1 MRKTHLLL
9 IVVMLFTC
17 MTVSLIT
24 PINAD
29 DSHGTRSP
37 DAGVEITPPSNE
49 TGRPTDMLSYIF
61 AVKNTGDQNDS
72 FRVSASSNRGWLMN
86 WTDHDVGPLEV
97 NVSIS
102 VPVNITIPMGI
113 PANTVDELTFSA
125 LSILD
130 NSISDQVK
138 INTTVIEAFV
148 VSIDIEGGY
157 NKTSSIDP
165 PSVTNYTLTIRNM
178 GNLNVTITLKHSLP
192 PLDWDVTF
200 PKYPNGKVTI
210 DEANLTNEGIEPVN
224 ITITAPINA
233 EPDDEMTIMVW
244 GENTDTTPFWYSWQ
258 YQENINIT
266 TIVQSRL
273 GVRFTPERIIGY
285 VSSADT
291 LYNFTMEN
299 SGNKDITVD
308 LSIEKDLILLASLDR
323 SQVTVRVGQ
332 PLPISNK
339 LRVSTAAN
347 APLGNYTIYI
357 NATDNAT
364 GQRVGE
370 IEFYYIIVPVL
381 RIINVSISDKE
392 PMQYISTEVVVT
404 IENIG
409 YVDAT
414 DITVK
419 LWDGTK
425 KVKEIDLDKEMD
437 VDEFRIN
444 ASDIAQ
450 VKIKW
455 APSEFGNRT
464 FRVTIDVEGVGNFS
478 MHGTD
483 IAENMTAVN
492 VKINWQP
499 YYLVIY
505 VIIVVILG
513 IAALSGILQLKFYKA
528 RPRLDEYDELGEDI
542 GYEEYPEEEE
552 LLRGE
557 EKEAERPFATIGITK
572 EREEPKEKRP
582 PYRKPV
588 EKPARK
594 PPERRRETYEREMP
608 PPSKDPETIRKENEL
623 RDEISRVQDK
633 LDKTKSLGVD
643 TTNIYQLIK
652 TAKRNLSEGDHHK
665 AKQYIGY
672 ANERIE
678 GLMAKREEALKAI
691 KEAKEILSGIRGTMD
706 LTIVENF
713 LVKADSLMAEGNYRE
728 AINYAKKAKDRAVRL
743 QRREMRL

>member
-9 IVVMLFTC
+9 IVMMLFTC
-17 MTVSLIT
+17 MTVNLIT

-29 DSHGTRSP
+29 YSHGTRSP

-49 TGRPTDMLSYIF
+49 TGRPTDILSYVF
-61 AVKNTGDQNDS
+61 AVKNTGNQTDN
-72 FRVSASSNRGWLMN
+72 FTVSASSNRGWLMN
-86 WTDHDVGPLEV
+86 WTNHDVGPLEV
-97 NVSIS
+97 NESIS

-125 LSILD
+125 QSILD
-130 NSISDQVK
+130 NSISDQVE

-148 VSIDIEGGY
+148 VSIDIEGRY

-165 PSVTNYTLTIRNM
+165 PSVTNYTLTVRNM
-178 GNLNVTITLKHSLP
+178 GNINVTITLNHSLP
-192 PLDWDVTF
+192 LLDWDVTF
-200 PKYPNGKVTI
+200 PKFPNKNVKI
-210 DEANLTNEGIEPVN
+210 DEANLTNEGIEQVN
-224 ITITAPINA
+224 ISITAPINA
-233 EPDDEMTIMVW
+233 QPDDEMTITVW
-244 GENTDTTPFWYSWQ
+244 GENKDEDWYSWQ
-258 YQENINIT
+258 YQENIIIT

-285 VSSADT
+285 VSSDDT

-332 PLPISNK
+332 PIPIRNS

-347 APLGNYTIYI
+347 APLGNYTVYI

-364 GQRVGE
+364 GQPVGE
-370 IEFYYIIVPVL
+370 IEFYFIIVPVL
-381 RIINVSISDKE
+381 RIINISVSDKE
-392 PMQYISTEVVVT
+392 PIQYRNTEVMVT
-404 IENIG
+404 IKNIG

-419 LWDGTK
+419 LYDGKK
-425 KVKEIDLDKEMD
+425 KVKEIDLDEETD
-437 VDEFRIN
+437 LDEYRIN
-444 ASDIAQ
+444 ASEQAV

-455 APSEFGNRT
+455 APSDFGNRT
-464 FRVTIDVEGVGNFS
+464 IRVLLDVEGVGNFS

-483 IAENMTAVN
+483 IAENMTALEVD
-492 VKINWQP
+492 INWQP

-513 IAALSGILQLKFYKA
+513 IAVLSGVLQLKFYKA

-542 GYEEYPEEEE
+542 DYEEYPEEEE
-552 LLRGE
+552 LLKGE
-557 EKEAERPFATIGITK
+557 KEEAERPFATIGITK
-572 EREEPKEKRP
+572 EREEPKEERP
-582 PYRKPV
+582 RYRKPV
-588 EKPARK
+588 EKPIRE
-594 PPERRRETYEREMP
+594 PIDRRRETVEREI

-633 LDKTKSLGVD
+633 LDKTKTLGVD

-652 TAKRNLSEGDHHK
+652 TAKRNLSEGDHNK
-665 AKQYIGY
+665 AKQYLGY

-691 KEAKEILSGIRGTMD
+691 KEAKEILSGMRGTMD

>member
-9 IVVMLFTC
+9 IVMMLFTC
-17 MTVSLIT
+17 TTVNLIT

-49 TGRPTDMLSYIF
+49 TGRPTDTLSYVF

-72 FRVSASSNRGWLMN
+72 FRISASSNRGWLTN
-86 WTDHDVGPLEV
+86 WTNHDVGPLEV
-97 NVSIS
+97 NESIS
-102 VPVNITIPMGI
+102 VPVNTTIPMGI
-113 PANTVDELTFSA
+113 PATTVDELTFSA

-148 VSIDIEGGY
+148 ISIDIEGRF

-165 PSVTNYTLTIRNM
+165 PSVTNYTLTVRNM
-178 GNLNVTITLKHSLP
+178 GNINVTITINHSLP
-192 PLDWDVTF
+192 LLDWDVTF
-200 PKYPNGKVTI
+200 PKFPNRKVTI
-210 DEANLTNEGIEPVN
+210 DEANLTNEGIEQVN
-224 ITITAPINA
+224 ISITAPINA
-233 EPDDEMTIMVW
+233 QPDDEMTLTVW
-244 GENTDTTPFWYSWQ
+244 GENKDEDWYSWQ
-258 YQENINIT
+258 YQENIIIT

-285 VSSADT
+285 VGSDDT

-332 PLPISNK
+332 PIPISNS
-339 LRVSTAAN
+339 LRVGTAAN

-364 GQRVGE
+364 GQPVGE
-370 IEFYYIIVPVL
+370 IEFYFIIVPVL
-381 RIINVSISDKE
+381 RIVNISVSDKE
-392 PMQYISTEVVVT
+392 PMQYKSTEVVVT
-404 IENIG
+404 IKNIG

-419 LWDGTK
+419 LYDGKK
-425 KVKEIDLDKEMD
+425 KVKEIDLDEETD
-437 VDEFRIN
+437 LDEYRIN
-444 ASDIAQ
+444 ASEQAE

-464 FRVTIDVEGVGNFS
+464 IRVLLDVEGVGNFS

-483 IAENMTAVN
+483 IAENMTAIEVD
-492 VKINWQP
+492 INWQP
-499 YYLVIY
+499 YYLIIY
-505 VIIVVILG
+505 VIIVIVLG
-513 IAALSGILQLKFYKA
+513 IAVLSGVLQLKFYKA
-528 RPRLDEYDELGEDI
+528 RPSLDEYDELGEDI
-542 GYEEYPEEEE
+542 DYEEYPEEEE
-552 LLRGE
+552 LLEGE

-572 EREEPKEKRP
+572 EREEPREERP

-588 EKPARK
+588 ERPARK
-594 PPERRRETYEREMP
+594 PPERRRETFEREMP
-608 PPSKDPETIRKENEL
+608 PLKDPETIRKENEL

-643 TTNIYQLIK
+643 TTNVYQLIK
-652 TAKRNLSEGDHHK
+652 TAKRNLSEGDYNK

-678 GLMAKREEALKAI
+678 GLMAKREEAFQAI
-691 KEAKEILSGIRGTMD
+691 KEAKEILSGMRGTMD

-713 LVKADSLMAEGNYRE
+713 LVKADQLMAEGNYRE
-728 AINYAKKAKDRAVRL
+728 AINYAKKAKERAVRL